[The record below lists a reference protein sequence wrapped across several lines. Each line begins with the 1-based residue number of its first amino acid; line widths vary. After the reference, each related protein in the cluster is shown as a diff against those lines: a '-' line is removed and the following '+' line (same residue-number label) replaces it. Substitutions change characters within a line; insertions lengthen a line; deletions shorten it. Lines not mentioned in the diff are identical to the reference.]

1 MSFSGFVSSVLLLIW
16 FFFIL
21 EEVVMKK
28 FAILV
33 VCFLIGC
40 LCVSFLPSVEA
51 AQQTATWVAPEVLG
65 APVEKTVDVKV
76 EATEAPPF
84 SAVKVQPGARASVN
98 GDVEIL
104 TRAGT
109 TVDLSYRER
118 RAMGL
123 SRLSVRRILRDMKKD
138 GFEAEDSEEMAY
150 ELQDRLVEKY
160 PKAWEDAAR
169 KNGVMASEVD
179 GKVMLDWTGFL
190 AFLEGLMPII
200 LAFLSIFGL

>member
-1 MSFSGFVSSVLLLIW
+1 MKMFESLVTCFFVV
-16 FFFIL
+16 
-21 EEVVMKK
+21 
-28 FAILV
+28 
-33 VCFLIGC
+33 C
-40 LCVSFLPSVEA
+40 LCVSFLPSTEA
-51 AQQTATWVAPEVLG
+51 GQQTATWTAPAVLG
-65 APVEKTVDVKV
+65 ASEAKTANVKV

-104 TRAGT
+104 TKAGT

-123 SRLSVRRILRDMKKD
+123 SRLSVRRTLREMKKD
-138 GFEAEDSEEMAY
+138 GFEAGDSEEMAY

-160 PKAWEDAAR
+160 PQAWEDAAR

>member
-16 FFFIL
+16 FLFIL

-33 VCFLIGC
+33 VCFLVGC

-76 EATEAPPF
+76 EVAEAPPF
-84 SAVKVQPGARASVN
+84 TAVKVQPGARASVN

-104 TRAGT
+104 TMAGK
-109 TVDLSYRER
+109 TVNLSYRDQR
-118 RAMGL
+118 DMGL
-123 SRLSVRRILRDMKKD
+123 SRLSIRRTLREMKKD
-138 GFEAEDSEEMAY
+138 GFETEDREELAY

-160 PKAWEDAAR
+160 PKAWEDIAR